1 MSLPLDPSTPLP
13 PHPGTESAA
22 AAHFEG
28 KSVLREYV
36 EAFAIAILLAVLI
49 RGCVVQAFK
58 IPSGSML
65 PTLQVGDHILVNKF
79 LYGFRL
85 PMLGTRVLAWRAP
98 QRGDVIVFECP
109 MDPEKDFIKRTVGLP
124 GDVVQI
130 RDKRVYINGEPLDDA
145 QAYFADG
152 APGVHGR
159 VPRDEYGPVT
169 VPAHHLFVM
178 GDNRDRSYDSRFWG
192 FVDLDEVKGKAF
204 FIYWSWDGDDR
215 WVRWDRLAS
224 TIH

>member
-1 MSLPLDPSTPLP
+1 MSLPLDPSAPLP
-13 PHPGTESAA
+13 PHTGVESAVSA
-22 AAHFEG
+22 RFEG

-36 EAFAIAILLAVLI
+36 EAFALALLLALFI
-49 RGCVVQAFK
+49 RGFGVQAFK

-85 PMLGTRVLAWRAP
+85 PMLGTRVLEWRAP

-109 MDPEKDFIKRTVGLP
+109 TDPSKDFIKRTVGVP

-130 RDKRVYINGEPLDDA
+130 RAKRVYINGEPWDDPR
-145 QAYFADG
+145 AYFADG
-152 APGVHGR
+152 PPTGRGHGA
-159 VPRDEYGPVT
+159 RDDYGPVT
-169 VPAHHLFVM
+169 VPPHHFFVM

-204 FIYWSWDGDDR
+204 LIYWSWDGDDR
-215 WVRWDRLAS
+215 WVRWDRLGSA
-224 TIH
+224 IN